1 MDKLTKKQR
10 SKNMQAVK
18 SSGSKIEV
26 KLSKALW
33 NLGYRYRKNDKTVYG
48 TPDITMKRYKL
59 AIFVDSEFWH
69 GKDWNE
75 KKYDFKSNKD
85 FWIKKI
91 ERNIQR
97 DKDVN
102 RKLRKDEWKVLRFW
116 GKKVNNNLIN
126 CIKKIEQTIEKI
138 RKENQHYG
146 H

>member
-1 MDKLTKKQR
+1 
-10 SKNMQAVK
+10 MQAVK